1 MSYTGSTF
9 PASSATPPVSNT
21 DAVPTSIGTPS
32 SGQSSGNPATPST
45 PGYVPSGSSAPP
57 NSNTDYVPTSPGAA
71 STGSMS
77 SGYVVPPASSARL
90 SSSITDAVP
99 TSITISSPAGPY
111 PSGPTV
117 SSSYL
122 ATPSRPAGSSSS
134 GYLVPSGSS
143 AAPTRSNTD
152 AVPTSLTASYP
163 GASSALPSGSPS
175 VGPSSSNYFAPPGSS
190 IEAAPTYTG
199 GDSTSST
206 ATGSSGTAPGTYS
219 ASLSTTPGYPSPS
232 PTTGPGST
240 VIDSTIR
247 ITSYQTQTLISY
259 ITAGPSDVPGNDTNT
274 NTNTQAI
281 PTSIPSGVSGGPSG
295 SGYPYPSG
303 GINGTIVAPYP
314 SYIEVPINTG
324 HVVGAGKSS
333 LAAIVVALVF
343 AHFA

>member
-1 MSYTGSTF
+1 
-9 PASSATPPVSNT
+9 
-21 DAVPTSIGTPS
+21 
-32 SGQSSGNPATPST
+32 
-45 PGYVPSGSSAPP
+45 
-57 NSNTDYVPTSPGAA
+57 
-71 STGSMS
+71 MS
-77 SGYVVPPASSARL
+77 SGYVVPPASSAGLIARK
-90 SSSITDAVP
+90 SIPKWTNSVIELLGCP
-99 TSITISSPAGPY
+99 ISPCW
-111 PSGPTV
+111 TV
-117 SSSYL
+117 FQWIPR
-122 ATPSRPAGSSSS
+122 AI
-134 GYLVPSGSS
+134 
-143 AAPTRSNTD
+143 
-152 AVPTSLTASYP
+152 
-163 GASSALPSGSPS
+163 SPS
-175 VGPSSSNYFAPPGSS
+175 AGPSSSNYFAPPGSS

-206 ATGSSGTAPGTYS
+206 ATGSSGTASGTNS

-232 PTTGPGST
+232 PTTGPVST

-281 PTSIPSGVSGGPSG
+281 PTSVPSGVSGGPSG